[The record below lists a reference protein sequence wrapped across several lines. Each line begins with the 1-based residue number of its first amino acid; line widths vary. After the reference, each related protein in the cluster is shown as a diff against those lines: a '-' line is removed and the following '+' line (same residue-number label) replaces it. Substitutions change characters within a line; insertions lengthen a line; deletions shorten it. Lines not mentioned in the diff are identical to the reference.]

1 MKRATLKT
9 LLLTGWLSA
18 CAGSDPASNTGLDPG
33 ASTTSPNTS
42 AMVAEAN
49 ANGQGLMEV
58 RLVDAPASDVTEIV
72 VTITRVEAH
81 VAGGGGWMVLGDKTG
96 TIDLLKLQGSTFAQL
111 GVVKMPAGKI
121 TQLRLYVKE
130 DGPNYVTTPD
140 GKQHPLTVPSGPQS
154 GIKIKGQFDWPNC
167 GVGNVTIDFDG
178 KKSIFTHPKGAGA
191 GDEWLLRP
199 VVRLKSIS
207 VKEGTCGTDAGAP
220 TPTPPN
226 PSTPDA
232 GAPIDPPAPLPPV
245 DAGVTPPPPGDAGAP
260 PIMTVPPSDPCASVV
275 CEGNL
280 ICYNGACL
288 QVVE

>member
-1 MKRATLKT
+1 MKRSTLST
-9 LLLTGWLSA
+9 LLVTGCLSGWLA
-18 CAGSDPASNTGLDPG
+18 CTSGTDPG
-33 ASTTSPNTS
+33 MGSQDMTTTSPGTQ
-42 AMVAEAN
+42 AMVEAAN
-49 ANGQGLMEV
+49 ASGQGLMEL
-58 RLVDAPASDVTEIV
+58 RLVDAPTQDVSEIV

-111 GVVKMPAGKI
+111 GVVQMPSGKI

-140 GKQHPLTVPSGPQS
+140 GLHHHLTVPSGPQS
-154 GIKIKGQFDWPNC
+154 GIKIKGQFNWPNC

-207 VKEGTCGTDAGAP
+207 VKEGTCGT
-220 TPTPPN
+220 TPPMS
-226 PSTPDA
+226 PSPPDA
-232 GAPIDPPAPLPPV
+232 GAPDLGTPDPLPPV
-245 DAGVTPPPPGDAGAP
+245 DSPTPPATDAGVPPTTTEPPV
-260 PIMTVPPSDPCASVV
+260 MTVPPGDPCKNVV

-280 ICYNGACL
+280 FCYNGQCL
-288 QVVE
+288 QVVD